1 MSNFAQTNLNTFLG
15 YARAEGPPG
24 VRNHVVILS
33 LSGLDHGAARSLHR
47 QFPQTLL
54 IGSTYGRGHVGDDLV
69 FQRRMMRAM
78 ATHPNVGGCLVIGP
92 DDALVAEIGAE
103 LEKTGRPWSGLSLQA
118 AHEDRFALI
127 DQGARAVTRLIHDV
141 SRQPRSRQS
150 IATLAFAIECGHS
163 DATSGIVANP
173 LVGDLS
179 VWLVQAGGRAVFS
192 ETLEWTGTEDL
203 LSSRAVH
210 DDVAQAIRSAMA
222 QRHAHARAAG
232 QDVQANNPGPQNHA
246 GGITTLEEKSLGA
259 IAKGG
264 DQPIVGLLREGER
277 LGDAPGLYLMDTPC
291 FSPESITSMI
301 ASGAQ
306 IVLFTTGQGN
316 PYASA
321 LAPTVKVCANPD
333 TVARLGEQI
342 DIDASAVLEGTAT
355 RGDLFPAACK
365 AVVDIADGALTWGE
379 AAGEGVESIS
389 RLAASI

>member
-1 MSNFAQTNLNTFLG
+1 MNRPSPSRSDTFLG
-15 YARAEGPPG
+15 YARADGAPG

-33 LSGLDHGAARSLHR
+33 LSGLDHGAARSLHH

-54 IGSTYGRGHVGDDLV
+54 ISSTYGRGHVGDDLV
-69 FQRRMMRAM
+69 FQRQMMRAL

-92 DDALVAEIGAE
+92 DETFVSEVGSAFV
-103 LEKTGRPWSGLSLQA
+103 KTARPWSGLSLQGF
-118 AHEDRFALI
+118 HEDRFALI
-127 DQGARAVTRLIHDV
+127 DKGARTLTRLIHDV
-141 SRQPRSRQS
+141 SRQQRSPQP
-150 IATLAFAIECGHS
+150 IASLALAIECGHS
-163 DATSGIVANP
+163 DATSGLVANP
-173 LVGDLS
+173 LVGDLA
-179 VWLVQAGGRAVFS
+179 VWLVQAGGRALFS

-203 LSSRAVH
+203 LSSRAV
-210 DDVAQAIRSAMA
+210 DGAVGEAIRSAMA
-222 QRHAHARAAG
+222 RRHAQARAAG

-264 DQPIVGLLREGER
+264 DQPIVGLLREGEP
-277 LGDAPGLYLMDTPC
+277 LGADPGLYLMDTPC

-306 IVLFTTGQGN
+306 MALFTTGQGN
-316 PYASA
+316 PYSSA
-321 LAPTVKVCANPD
+321 LAPTIKVCANPD

-342 DIDASAVLEGTAT
+342 DIDASAVLDGTAT
-355 RGDLFPAACK
+355 REDLFPAACRT
-365 AVVDIADGALTWGE
+365 VVETAGGALTWGE